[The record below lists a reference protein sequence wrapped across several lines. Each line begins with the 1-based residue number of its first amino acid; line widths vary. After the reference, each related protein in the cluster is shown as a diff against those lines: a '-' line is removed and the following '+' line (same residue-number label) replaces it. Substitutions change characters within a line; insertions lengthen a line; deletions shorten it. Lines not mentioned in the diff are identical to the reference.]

1 MSAFAIYAFVITGI
15 YLVYL
20 AVAILL
26 ELFGKKGQ
34 KKDSAEEFNNS
45 DLADGVD
52 DDEGGTLVD
61 ESPDGYS
68 TRSFLDA
75 GVGSTDDIDDHS
87 AADENTDDE
96 EVQQEQDV
104 VEGTYDEELL
114 KEESQESQ
122 TAYESLK
129 AVQEMM
135 DPVTPHYQ
143 DVYHSSDFAAMMA
156 QPISQ
161 KSRILKH
168 YVNL

>member
-1 MSAFAIYAFVITGI
+1 MRSYFSRPGWRVPAGELLCDAVSGADDRIP
-15 YLVYL
+15 VYQPP
-20 AVAILL
+20 A
-26 ELFGKKGQ
+26 GP
-34 KKDSAEEFNNS
+34 
-45 DLADGVD
+45 ADGPV
-52 DDEGGTLVD
+52 V
-61 ESPDGYS
+61 P
-68 TRSFLDA
+68 A
-75 GVGSTDDIDDHS
+75 ADDHS
-87 AADENTDDE
+87 AADENTDEE
-96 EVQQEQDV
+96 EVKQEQDV

-114 KEESQESQ
+114 NEESQESQ